1 MAKKILLV
9 EDSDTT
15 RLSHRIMITRRTNY
29 DVITVANGAEALKFA
44 ATQRPDLVLMDVMM
58 PGMDGLEVCRR
69 LRKQAS
75 TAKVP
80 IVLLTFRVGD
90 ESVSEGFASG
100 CTAYLKKP
108 VEMNEL
114 VDTLRQHLGE

>member
-1 MAKKILLV
+1 MPKKILLV

-15 RLSHRIMITRRTNY
+15 RLTHKIMIAKRTGY
-29 DVITVANGAEALKFA
+29 DVITVANGPEALKLA
-44 ATQRPDLVLMDVMM
+44 AAQKPDLVLMDVMM

-69 LRKQAS
+69 MRKQEA

-90 ESVSEGFASG
+90 ESVSEGYASG
-100 CTAYLKKP
+100 CTDYLKKP
-108 VEMNEL
+108 VEVDEL
-114 VDTLRQHLGE
+114 VDTLRRHLGE

>member
-15 RLSHRIMITRRTNY
+15 RLTHKIMIAKRTGY
-29 DVITVANGAEALKFA
+29 DVITVANGPEALKLA
-44 ATQRPDLVLMDVMM
+44 AAQRPDLVLMDVMM

-69 LRKQAS
+69 LRKQEA

-90 ESVSEGFASG
+90 ESVSEGYASG
-100 CTAYLKKP
+100 CTDYLKKP
-108 VEMNEL
+108 VVVDEL
-114 VDTLRQHLGE
+114 VDTLRKHLGE

>member
-15 RLSHRIMITRRTNY
+15 RLSNRVMITRRTGY
-29 DVITVANGAEALKFA
+29 DVITVANGAEALKTA
-44 ATQRPDLVLMDVMM
+44 AAQKPDLVLMDVMM

-69 LRKQAS
+69 MRKQEATAS
-75 TAKVP
+75 IP
-80 IVLLTFRVGD
+80 IVLLTFRVGE

-108 VEMNEL
+108 VEVEEL
-114 VDTLRQHLGE
+114 VDTLRRHLGD